1 MVSGAVSAN
10 MVSSDACDSA
20 PEIVQP
26 ENDEAGIVQAGDA
39 AEEAR
44 AAVWVGLYV
53 SAARCLLT
61 YVVAPAVGA
70 FGVLFGPLGLVLQV
84 LGTITAIS
92 GARRLWAL
100 RHRGRM
106 LYGLVAAAL
115 TLFTAAT
122 AGQLLVG
129 GTP

>member
-26 ENDEAGIVQAGDA
+26 EEDA
-39 AEEAR
+39 AEQAR

-70 FGVLFGPLGLVLQV
+70 LGVLFGPLGLVLQV
-84 LGTITAIS
+84 LGTITSIS
-92 GARRLWAL
+92 GARRLWVL
-100 RHRGRM
+100 RHRGWA
-106 LYGLVAAAL
+106 LYALVAAAL